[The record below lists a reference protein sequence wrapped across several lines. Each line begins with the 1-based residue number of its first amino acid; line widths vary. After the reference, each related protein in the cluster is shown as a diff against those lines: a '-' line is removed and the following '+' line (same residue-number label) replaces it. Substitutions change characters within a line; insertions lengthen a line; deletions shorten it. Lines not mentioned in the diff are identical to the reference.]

1 MKQAAYRPGDPNR
14 QQEVKKCDQPIA
26 HQQIHD
32 YCGKQKKLTKHLS
45 SSKTHLLEQITS
57 RSRNVNQNFTA
68 DVSDESSE
76 KNSVNIC
83 GINAAKDDFTRYLCE
98 KKLQHLG
105 TRNLHKSNS
114 MKNLHTFLHF
124 NQFVSDCFDNHQAV
138 CFSLSRWKI
147 SKRISRERVLDDG
160 SLVFIVLLS
169 ID

>member
-1 MKQAAYRPGDPNR
+1 MTWIYPAVKQAAYRPGDPSR
-14 QQEVKKCDQPIA
+14 QQEVKKCDQPVS

-32 YCGKQKKLTKHLS
+32 YCGKQKKLTKHFS
-45 SSKTHLLEQITS
+45 SSQAHLLEQVTS

-68 DVSDESSE
+68 DVSDEYSE
-76 KNSVNIC
+76 KNS
-83 GINAAKDDFTRYLCE
+83 AKDDFTRYLCE

-124 NQFVSDCFDNHQAV
+124 NQFVSDCFDDYQTA
-138 CFSLSRWKI
+138 CFYLYRWKI
-147 SKRISRERVLDDG
+147 SKRISRERVLGDG
-160 SLVFIVLLS
+160 SLIFILLLS